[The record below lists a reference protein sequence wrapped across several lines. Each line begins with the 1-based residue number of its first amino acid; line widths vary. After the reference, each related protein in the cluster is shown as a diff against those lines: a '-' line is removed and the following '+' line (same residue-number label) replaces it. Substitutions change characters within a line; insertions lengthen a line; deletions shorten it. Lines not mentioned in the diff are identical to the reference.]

1 MADRVNYDQIAP
13 TYNQRYVANK
23 MAGLITT
30 LSTLAKEIQPKRL
43 LEVGCGTGYW
53 LSILQPVVPS
63 VYGLDLSLGMLQQ
76 AHSRNRHFGLAHG
89 QASELPF
96 AGQSFDLMICVNAL
110 HHFSSP
116 QAFIAEAR
124 RLLRPGGALAI
135 VGMDPRGCRDK
146 WYLYD
151 YFEETYEIDMK
162 RFPSWGTILDWMT
175 AVHFDWV
182 EWRIAEQIRSFR
194 VGRDI
199 LADPFLAKSS
209 TSQLVLLTDEAYEA
223 GLTRLKAA
231 IAQAEAEGRTL
242 TFASDF
248 PLGMMV
254 GHVN

>member
-13 TYNQRYVANK
+13 TYNRRYVANK
-23 MAGLITT
+23 MPGVITA
-30 LSTLAKEIQPKRL
+30 LSGLAKQIQPKRL
-43 LEVGCGTGYW
+43 LDVGCGTGYW

-63 VYGLDLSLGMLQQ
+63 LYGLDLSPGMLQQ
-76 AHSRNRHFGLAHG
+76 ARSRSRRIGLAHG
-89 QASELPF
+89 QATELPF

-124 RLLRPGGALAI
+124 RLLRSGGALAI
-135 VGMDPRGCRDK
+135 IGMDPHGCRDR

-162 RFPSWGTILDWMT
+162 RFPSWGAILDWMT
-175 AVHFDWV
+175 AAGFGSV
-182 EWRIAEQIRSFR
+182 EWKITEQIKSFR

-199 LADPFLAKSS
+199 LGDPFLEKSS
-209 TSQLVLLTDEAYEA
+209 TSQLVLLSDEAYEA

-242 TFASDF
+242 TFVSDF
-248 PLGMMV
+248 PLGMVV
-254 GHVN
+254 GYVN